1 VGANTAIFSIVN
13 AWLFRPLP
21 LKNPHELV
29 SVWRTRAEA
38 PHQPAYFNLYHDYLV
53 WASRSKRFESL
64 AATFEQ
70 RYALSGAGEPEQIHG
85 AVASWNLFQ
94 TVGGSAVAGR
104 LFVADDARGEPAC
117 VISHGLWERKFQSSQ
132 NILGRTIQLN
142 RKLYRVLGVLPSG
155 FSLRVLDR
163 AFETEVWTV
172 ITPADKDYDASSP
185 APVAVVG
192 RLDSDT
198 TAAQANAE
206 LSAMQMQLNH
216 DFLDEPK
223 ESGVLVVNLQQDNTR
238 TVRSSLLL
246 LFGAVGVLLI
256 IACVNTG
263 SLILGRNAHRMREFA
278 VRVALGCSTR
288 RLLQQLSA
296 EVLTVFACGGMA
308 GLAIAFGL
316 LRGFTAWSPF
326 GVLPPGGVLLDVTV
340 LIGTAITVLVAA
352 LFFGSLPALHA
363 LRGHEGAL
371 RVSEGRARS
380 RRDHVRGRSL
390 FVAME
395 IALSVVLLVGAG
407 LLLSTF
413 VKIESEPVG
422 FHLQDVLVGDLALP
436 HATYGTNQEQTRF
449 CEKLLAK
456 LTDVAG
462 VRAAGAALTWP
473 FNVDGLTP
481 LETEK
486 QLGQPME
493 QLPRA
498 ATFEVSP
505 GYFAAMGIPLLRA
518 GGSWTATTGRI
529 RFLWR
534 SSARKWRG
542 NILRAKIRS
551 ANESGFVTSI
561 NRRRRSRG

>member
-1 VGANTAIFSIVN
+1 
-13 AWLFRPLP
+13 
-21 LKNPHELV
+21 
-29 SVWRTRAEA
+29 VWRTRAEA

-352 LFFGSLPALHA
+352 LFFGSLP
-363 LRGHEGAL
+363 
-371 RVSEGRARS
+371 VSEGRARS

-498 ATFEVSP
+498 TTFEVSP